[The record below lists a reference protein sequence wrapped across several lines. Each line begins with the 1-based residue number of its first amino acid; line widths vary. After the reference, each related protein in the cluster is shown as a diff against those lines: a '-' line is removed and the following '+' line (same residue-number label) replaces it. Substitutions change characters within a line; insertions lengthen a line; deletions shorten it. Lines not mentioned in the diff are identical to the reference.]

1 MVIMN
6 NAIAYLLRNEEN
18 RTSEF
23 YHVLKENPVSKDV
36 IDYIY
41 NVILPL
47 KVKIRDNDKMP
58 ARCLYNQ
65 GKFLGWCWETT
76 QTIAPLIENAYI
88 ARGYLYFKRRNFDE
102 PSLIEY
108 DSYEHAWLYFIYNGC
123 QYVFDPCL
131 KIICTRSLFD
141 DLFEVILTKEFD
153 TYDVKQE
160 FIDTLKYCG
169 TCLDREKA
177 IYKANI
183 RGTESKWSNIYM
195 GNIDYIA
202 TLGDNRILSL
212 EAYYIGH
219 H

>member
-1 MVIMN
+1 MVIME
-6 NAIAYLLRNEEN
+6 NAIAYLLNNQEN

-23 YHVLKENPVSKDV
+23 YHVLKETSVSKDV

-47 KVKIRDNDKMP
+47 RVKIRSKDEMP

-76 QTIAPLIENAYI
+76 QTIAPLIENAYV
-88 ARGYLYFKRRNFDE
+88 ARGYLYFKRRNFDD

-108 DSYEHAWLYFIYNGC
+108 DSYEHAWIYFIYKGE
-123 QYVFDPCL
+123 QYAFDSCL
-131 KIICTRSLFD
+131 KIICLRSLFD
-141 DLFEVILTKEFD
+141 QLFEVILTKEIS
-153 TYDVKQE
+153 THDVKQE
-160 FIDTLKYCG
+160 IVDTLKYCG
-169 TCLDREKA
+169 TCLDGEKK
-177 IYKANI
+177 IYKVNV
-183 RGTESKWSNIYM
+183 RGTESKWDNIYM

-202 TLGDNRILSL
+202 TLHDNKILSL